1 MTERER
7 NRELSLNSKGYS
19 IDEVDPTSI
28 TFQIDQDPLETG
40 VNFYKSNRI
49 TLQPGLTVLIGCNG
63 AGKTTFINQIE
74 TICEDNDISVFSFRN
89 IKEGGNNF
97 TESMLVYETAKG
109 ARRLTQSEGENIYD
123 SLLTIATRIAK
134 VVKSSTTKTI
144 SNRCVVIMDGI
155 DSGLSID
162 ALDDIKNDLLKFI
175 PEVEKDN
182 GMNVYMI
189 VTANNFEFVQHE
201 QCFDVVASSYKT
213 FKTYSVY
220 KKFIQDSSKKKEIR
234 DKMIDKKRK
243 ERKRI
248 ESKRINLDLSK
259 R

>member
-1 MTERER
+1 
-7 NRELSLNSKGYS
+7 
-19 IDEVDPTSI
+19 
-28 TFQIDQDPLETG
+28 
-40 VNFYKSNRI
+40 
-49 TLQPGLTVLIGCNG
+49 
-63 AGKTTFINQIE
+63 
-74 TICEDNDISVFSFRN
+74 
-89 IKEGGNNF
+89 
-97 TESMLVYETAKG
+97 
-109 ARRLTQSEGENIYD
+109 
-123 SLLTIATRIAK
+123 
-134 VVKSSTTKTI
+134 
-144 SNRCVVIMDGI
+144 MDGI

>member
-1 MTERER
+1 MTEREC

-74 TICEDNDISVFSFRN
+74 AICKQNDIAVFSFRN
-89 IKEGGNNF
+89 IKDGGTNF
-97 TESMLVYETAKG
+97 TEYMLDHDTAKG
-109 ARRLTQSEGENIYD
+109 ARRLVQSEGENICD
-123 SLLTIATRIAK
+123 SLLTTASRIAK

-162 ALDDIKNDLLKFI
+162 ALDVVKNDLLKFI

-182 GMNVYMI
+182 DINVYMI
-189 VTANNFEFVQHE
+189 VTSNNFELVQNE
-201 QCFDVVASSYKT
+201 RCFDVVSSSYKT

-220 KKFIQDSSKKKEIR
+220 KSFIKDSSKKKDIR
-234 DKMIDKKRK
+234 DEMIDKNRK

-248 ESKRINLDLSK
+248 ESKRINLDLIK